1 VPPQITPDSTLSGT
15 AVGSLRPPSQGT
27 AATHTADL
35 RGYRLSSLDMVRGL
49 VIVIM
54 AIDHVRDFTMI
65 GTDQDPMTDPN
76 ITAAVF
82 ATRWITHFCAPVF
95 VLLAGVS
102 AGLMSGRKGRH
113 ALGHFLLTRGLWLV
127 AVEMFVISN
136 LVSFSPFGTREVGG
150 AVLVPMQVIWAIG
163 ASMIVLAALQY
174 LGRTGCLAI
183 GVAIVA
189 GHNLLDRFWPA
200 SALLDQQWPL
210 WVALHAQMSFRAG
223 PFLFLFIYPVLSW
236 IGVMLTGFGLSGLFA
251 QPADRR
257 NATLFRAGA
266 VATAAFVLLR
276 ALDFYGDPNPWQLQS
291 GGAVAT
297 TIDFLNTT
305 KYPPSLLFL
314 LMTLGP
320 AAIVC
325 SLADRW
331 TGGIKNALVTF
342 GRVPFAFYVAHIF
355 LIHVIALLLGVLQ
368 GFAARQLITAFLFFP
383 KGYGVGLPWVYG
395 IWALVVMLL
404 YPFCRWVAEL
414 KTRRRDWWLSY
425 V

>member
-1 VPPQITPDSTLSGT
+1 VPPQITPDSAL
-15 AVGSLRPPSQGT
+15 AAT
-27 AATHTADL
+27 AARSLPHEETTGRAADL
-35 RGYRLSSLDMVRGL
+35 RAYRLSALDMLRGL

-54 AIDHVRDFTMI
+54 ALDHVRDFTMI
-65 GTDQDPMTDPN
+65 GTDRDPMTDPN

-102 AGLMSGRKGRH
+102 AGLMSERRGRH
-113 ALGHFLLTRGLWLV
+113 ALARFLLTRGVWLV
-127 AVEMFVISN
+127 AVEVFVIST
-136 LVSFSPFGTREVGG
+136 LVTFSPGGIPEAGG

-163 ASMIVLAALQY
+163 ASMIVLAGLQY
-174 LGRTGCLAI
+174 LGRIACLAI
-183 GVAIVA
+183 GVVIVA
-189 GHNLLDRFWPA
+189 GHNLLDVFWPK
-200 SALLDQQWPL
+200 SALFDLQWPL

-223 PFLFLFIYPVLSW
+223 PFLFLFIYPVLAW
-236 IGVMLTGFGLSGLFA
+236 IGVMLVGFGLSGVFRR
-251 QPADRR
+251 PADQR
-257 NATLFRAGA
+257 NTMLVKAGA

-276 ALDFYGDPNPWQLQS
+276 AVDLYGDPNAWQLQS
-291 GGAVAT
+291 AGATAT
-297 TIDFLNTT
+297 IIDFLNTT

-320 AAIVC
+320 AAILC
-325 SLADRW
+325 ALADRW
-331 TGGIKNALVTF
+331 TGRIKNALVTF

-355 LIHVIALLLGVLQ
+355 LIHVIALLLGTGQ

-383 KGYGVGLPWVYG
+383 KGYGVELAWVYA
-395 IWALVVMLL
+395 IWALVVILL
-404 YPFCRWVAEL
+404 YPFCKWVAAV